1 MWHAEFALRAVEA
14 MPIPV
19 IAAARGAAVGAGC
32 QLALP
37 RPACLAIIPGEAS
50 STPAGL

>member
-19 IAAARGAAVGAGC
+19 IAAVRGAAVGAGC
-32 QLALP
+32 QLAVP
-37 RPACLAIIPGEAS
+37 RPACLTAS
-50 STPAGL
+50 STRPCRASCQP